1 MTLEERHQT
10 VIQYWLFGYGNNTLL
25 ATYVGGL
32 LVAVFAYWKLG
43 SPVGIIV
50 WLGAVVWL
58 VAQDFHELVTA
69 PKWLAGLYRVAPY
82 LVFALL
88 PPPARRAA
96 DGDKHTP
103 LYSVAL
109 ATAAA
114 YLILAFAGVDTT
126 GGKGLGPRLLLP
138 LLPLLSVAAVSRLA
152 SYLRSES
159 KGDRAIGGIGVLI
172 VLMTLIVHAYGTTY
186 AYYARNRDDS
196 SAITAVAR
204 SRERIVVAAD
214 VHTAQL
220 LFPLYYR
227 KIILLVDSPEAAG
240 ALSTMVTSQR
250 LSGAL
255 LVSRNLGP
263 EIVFPGL
270 RVAKTEQVGRMS
282 ITHWVR

>member
-1 MTLEERHQT
+1 MTLKERHQT
-10 VIQYWLFGYGNNTLL
+10 VIQYWLFGYGNDTLL
-25 ATYVGGL
+25 AAYLGGL
-32 LVAVFAYWKLG
+32 IAAVLVYRKLR
-43 SPVGIIV
+43 SPLGIIV
-50 WLGAVVWL
+50 WLGAIVWL
-58 VAQDFHELVTA
+58 VAQDFHELITA

-82 LVFALL
+82 LVFAAL
-88 PPPARRAA
+88 PPPAGRV
-96 DGDKHTP
+96 DGGQRV
-103 LYSVAL
+103 LIYSVAF
-109 ATAAA
+109 ATAVA
-114 YLILAFAGVDTT
+114 YLVLAFAGVDTT

-138 LLPLLSVAAVSRLA
+138 LLPLLTVAAVSRLIG
-152 SYLRSES
+152 YLGSRAR
-159 KGDRAIGGIGVLI
+159 GDRTIGGIGVLI
-172 VLMTLIVHAYGTTY
+172 VLMTLVMHGYGTTY

-196 SAITAVAR
+196 AAIAAVAR

-227 KIILLVDSPEAAG
+227 KIVLLVDSPEAAG
-240 ALSTMVTSQR
+240 ALSTMVTTQR